1 LNGVAMTLDGVEI
14 DYLDFQFELG
24 YRAYQGY
31 FNLDIVAGYRMVN
44 FAISGST
51 EVDGTHINTTRD
63 VAVDLTLEGP
73 FLGIT
78 LSY

>member
-1 LNGVAMTLDGVEI
+1 MNGVAMTLDGVSI
-14 DYLDFQFELG
+14 DYLDFQVKLG
-24 YRAYQGY
+24 YRAYQGF
-31 FNLDIVAGYRMVN
+31 FNLDILAGYRMVN
-44 FAISGST
+44 FAISESSDVAGK
-51 EVDGTHINTTRD
+51 INTTRD